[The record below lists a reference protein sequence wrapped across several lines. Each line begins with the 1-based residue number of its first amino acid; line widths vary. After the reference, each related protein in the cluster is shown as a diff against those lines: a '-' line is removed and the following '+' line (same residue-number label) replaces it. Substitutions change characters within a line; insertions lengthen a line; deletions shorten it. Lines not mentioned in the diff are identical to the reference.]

1 MNNIFEKNK
10 AFFRKHQPDLL
21 NTILPPDKL
30 RNVRFDE
37 KPHPNVLFRG
47 KPFHSRRDPKK
58 EAEALVSG
66 LTVRKGYL
74 FIFFGIG
81 LGYHVEHFMRTYR
94 NAKDATVVAI
104 EHSTEAFS
112 LLCHRRDVSF
122 LSGILLFVGE
132 RAERVNAYFSTLS
145 PLDFKGYRI
154 IRLRGAVSL
163 NAQYYTAIETYF
175 KSSVT
180 GRLSDVLTRFSFES
194 LWMKNIVENIPSLE
208 NSVSVATLRN
218 RHRATPAL
226 VIAAGPSLFVQLNRI
241 RELADRVVLIAVDTA
256 LKPLLAMDIV
266 PDFVVT
272 LDAQYYNMFDFTDIL
287 SSPGMSRRISLVAD
301 LVSCPKILKSWN
313 GPLFFSATAAKPE
326 NSSGFPQD
334 PLPLI
339 DMLREFIPNITYLDC
354 GGSVA
359 TTAIEFAL
367 HLGASPVAVTGLDLA
382 YSYYLTHVNSS
393 SPYLFADR
401 RSVRVSP
408 LLTKML
414 KTIASRKLHA
424 ASGIGGEEVLSDFV
438 FSTYANWFENKKEY
452 AGKVFN
458 ATEKGVQ
465 IPLLSHIELEE
476 IPSNQKR
483 PKQAAN
489 PSAHDSGILGRET
502 CLRFLHSL
510 FYRIGTAKKEVAGA
524 LKESAE
530 FISRYPF
537 LRNVVIEAKSI
548 YHASEPFETH
558 VRLFL
563 LLMERK
569 AIQALRRL
577 GENPH
582 P

>member
-1 MNNIFEKNK
+1 MNTFFEKNN
-10 AFFRKHQPDLL
+10 AFFRKHQPELVSK
-21 NTILPPDKL
+21 ILPPDKL

-37 KPHPNVLFRG
+37 KPHPNVLFRE

-58 EAEALVSG
+58 EAETLVSG

-81 LGYHVEHFMRTYR
+81 LGYHIEHFMRTYR

-104 EHSTEAFS
+104 EHSMEAFS
-112 LLCHRRDVSF
+112 ILCHRRDVSF

-132 RAERVNAYFSTLS
+132 SAERVNEYFSTLS

-208 NSVSVATLRN
+208 NSVSVAALRN
-218 RHRATPAL
+218 TYRGTPAL
-226 VIAAGPSLFVQLNRI
+226 VIAAGPSLFGQLNRI
-241 RELADRVVLIAVDTA
+241 RALADRVVLIAVDTA
-256 LKPLLAMDIV
+256 LKPLLAIDVV
-266 PDFVVT
+266 PDFIIT

-287 SSPGMSRRISLVAD
+287 STPAVSKRISLVAD

-326 NSSGFPQD
+326 NSSSLPQD
-334 PLPLI
+334 HLPLI
-339 DMLREFIPNITYLDC
+339 DMLGEFIPHITHFDC

-382 YSYYLTHVNSS
+382 YSDYLTHVNSS

-401 RSVRVSP
+401 GSGRLSP

-414 KTIASRKLHA
+414 KIIASRKLQA
-424 ASGIGGEEVLSDFV
+424 APGIGGEQVLSDFV
-438 FSTYANWFENKKEY
+438 FSHYAHWFENKKGY

-458 ATEKGVQ
+458 ATEKGVR
-465 IPLLSHIELEE
+465 ISLLPHIELEE

-483 PKQAAN
+483 LKQAAN
-489 PSAHDSGILGRET
+489 PGAHDSETLGREA

-510 FYRIGTAKKEVAGA
+510 FDRIGAAKKEVTGA
-524 LKESAE
+524 LEASTE

-537 LRNVVIEAKSI
+537 LRNVVVEAKSL
-548 YHASEPFETH
+548 YHAAEPFETH
-558 VRLFL
+558 IRLFL

-569 AIQALRRL
+569 VIQALQRL